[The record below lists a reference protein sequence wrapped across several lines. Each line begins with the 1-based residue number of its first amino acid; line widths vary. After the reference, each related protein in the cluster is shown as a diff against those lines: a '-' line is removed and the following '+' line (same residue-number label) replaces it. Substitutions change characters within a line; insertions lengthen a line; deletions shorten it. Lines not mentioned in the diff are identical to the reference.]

1 MSLRL
6 MSPLILMRNWLN
18 HLMELLMVDIFM
30 MRNFMRHVNEMFYYI
45 VMSWNEFDMGLDN
58 LMMFSVRM
66 VLVVMNHMVWSLM
79 MLDMLAKTMLR

>member
-1 MSLRL
+1 
-6 MSPLILMRNWLN
+6 
-18 HLMELLMVDIFM
+18 
-30 MRNFMRHVNEMFYYI
+30 MRHVNEMFYYI
-45 VMSWNEFDMGLDN
+45 VMNWSEFDMGLDD